1 MTVAELIEK
10 LKDEAWKTQDVLST
24 EVYVLDD
31 DGYGHEPVV
40 EKCDD
45 GSLMVYAKED

>member
-10 LKDEAWKTQDVLST
+10 LEDEAWKFGSVLST

-45 GSLMVYAKED
+45 GSLMIYGKED

>member
-10 LKDEAWKTQDVLST
+10 LKEEAWSFGKGLGA

>member
-10 LKDEAWKTQDVLST
+10 LKEEAWKLQTVLST

-45 GSLMVYAKED
+45 GSLMIYGQEE